1 MMRATPRE
9 EHMALSLPIEQEA
22 NELLSRDGFA
32 LLLAMML
39 DQQVPFEKAFNS
51 PYQLALRQGHLGHR
65 QGRDRAAPPAVRAA
79 RLRRVQGADHHRPAR
94 QATRRPAG
102 RLARG

>member
-1 MMRATPRE
+1 MT
-9 EHMALSLPIEQEA
+9 LSLPIEHEA

-51 PYQLALRQGHLGHR
+51 PYQLT
-65 QGRDRAAPPAVRAA
+65 RAA
-79 RLRRVQGADHHRPAR
+79 RPRADRTGDRRVRP
-94 QATRRPAG
+94 
-102 RLARG
+102 